1 MVDKTRVIFK
11 GADLDYSNN
20 EFVATAFHHHLI
32 DESISLGTNVTF
44 TDPCRSAY
52 SYKVG
57 APADKL
63 LDLTYIYASHFSA
76 DTIIDGAVEGQV
88 IPDMFFYRSVSSS
101 AYIYLSQVY
110 VHVFQRMSDGTEVDI
125 VPEMGILSAPV
136 TTYGNSTTYHKL
148 IPINW
153 AYDVDSRVMYST
165 SLLCMTIKLYGYLSS
180 GTASMYPML
189 KNDPSEG
196 SLRIS
201 LPVVEGA

>member
-1 MVDKTRVIFK
+1 MADKTRIIFK

-20 EFVATAFHHHLI
+20 EFVATAFHHHLL

-52 SYKVG
+52 TYKVG

-76 DTIIDGAVEGQV
+76 DTIIDGAIEGQV
-88 IPDMFFYRSVSSS
+88 IPDMFFYSSVTSSS
-101 AYIYLSQVY
+101 YIYLSQAY
-110 VHVFQRMSDGTEVDI
+110 VHVFRRNSDGTETDI
-125 VPEMGILSAPV
+125 VPEMGILSSPV
-136 TTYGNSTTYHKL
+136 TTYGKSTTYHKL
-148 IPINW
+148 LPILW
-153 AYDVDSRVMYST
+153 TYDVDSHVMPST
-165 SLLCMTIKLYGYLSS
+165 SLLCMTVKLYGYLS

-189 KNDPSEG
+189 KNDPSAG